1 MRFGG
6 RSLSL
11 VALLFGAAAS
21 LSMPSDG
28 RAASGGVEQLLKS
41 FDQVTMGGAG
51 ESQFGRIAKWVA
63 PIRVKLAGPVSSSA
77 KSVILETLKTFSEL
91 TSLDVAL
98 VDESKEGENILI
110 DFGGRAGKWH
120 CTLHPRLSNGSAM
133 RYATI
138 YIDRTDLDLRP
149 SGVRIL
155 RRCVRHELMHAL
167 GFLGH
172 THSTD
177 SILSYRHPNFDF
189 TTWDELFVRT
199 LYDPRLEV
207 GTPRELALPVACE
220 VISELL
226 AARSAKTEESRA
238 ASPAATPVHPYC
250 AEKRAEIANT
260 SDARAQHRLAWAFKT
275 GRGTPRDD
283 AQAVEWFTLA
293 AEQGFVPA
301 QTDLGQL
308 YDKGQGVPQDHETA
322 VQWYRAA
329 ATQGSPHGQFLLGR
343 AYDLGTG
350 VEPDPA
356 TAVEWLRKAA
366 TLGHPY
372 AEGMLGRMYRLGR
385 GVDRDFGAAERWAR
399 KAAKKGDPLGQ
410 FELAVLYRD
419 GDGVAMSSVEA
430 YRWFA
435 LAAQRGD
442 PRILVRSNDN
452 LRDLKSS
459 MTPAEIARAEK
470 LVEESTP
477 KALVRGD

>member
-6 RSLSL
+6 RCLSL
-11 VALLFGAAAS
+11 VALLFGAAAAS
-21 LSMPSDG
+21 LSIPSDG

-51 ESQFGRIAKWVA
+51 ESQLGRIAKWVA
-63 PIRVKLAGPVSSSA
+63 PIRVKLAGPVSSTA
-77 KSVILETLKTFSEL
+77 KSVILEALKTFSEL

-120 CTLHPRLSNGSAM
+120 CTLQPRLSNGSAM

-138 YIDRTDLDLRP
+138 YIDRTNLDLRP

-172 THSTD
+172 THSID

-189 TTWDELFVRT
+189 TKWDELFVRT

-238 ASPAATPVHPYC
+238 APPAATPVHPYC

-260 SDARAQHRLAWAFKT
+260 SDPGAQHRLAWAFKA

-283 AQAVEWFTLA
+283 ARAVEWFTLA

-308 YDKGQGVPQDHETA
+308 YDKGQGVCRRTMKRRSNGTARRPSRARRTGNSFWGGPTTSARAWSPTPPRPSSGFARRRHSGILTPRACWGACIGSDAASTGILARPKGGPERPPRRAIRSGNSSSPFSTAMETA
-322 VQWYRAA
+322 SR
-329 ATQGSPHGQFLLGR
+329 
-343 AYDLGTG
+343 
-350 VEPDPA
+350 
-356 TAVEWLRKAA
+356 
-366 TLGHPY
+366 
-372 AEGMLGRMYRLGR
+372 
-385 GVDRDFGAAERWAR
+385 
-399 KAAKKGDPLGQ
+399 
-410 FELAVLYRD
+410 
-419 GDGVAMSSVEA
+419 
-430 YRWFA
+430 
-435 LAAQRGD
+435 
-442 PRILVRSNDN
+442 
-452 LRDLKSS
+452 
-459 MTPAEIARAEK
+459 
-470 LVEESTP
+470 
-477 KALVRGD
+477 